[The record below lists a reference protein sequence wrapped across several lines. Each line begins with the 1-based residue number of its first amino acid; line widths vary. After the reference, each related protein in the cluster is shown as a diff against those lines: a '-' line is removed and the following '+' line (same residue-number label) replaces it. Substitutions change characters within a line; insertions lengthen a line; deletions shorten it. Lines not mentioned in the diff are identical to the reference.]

1 MKKLLAILIVLALS
15 LGVVACGQSSSGDSQ
30 GTDTPDDTFKVAF
43 VCKFLTSVWFAPKS
57 DAMNKRAEE
66 LGMTYIGIDAND
78 DEETFIQGVQNAI
91 NQGVDGIILTPV
103 NTAMLPAIVD
113 MIKEAGIAYMTTDDP
128 GFDSEGNPV
137 PHLGLEDYSLGE
149 AVAKRMVVAAKDRGF
164 VDDPERVTV
173 VLLGMPAVEGFHKRV
188 VGGYDVVSETFPEI
202 PEDNYIWIDTVN
214 GSAEHIIPRLEATF
228 NARREFTDYWIVLGG
243 DEGAGQGS
251 VPIFEE
257 NGVPFTNVLI
267 STINGSD
274 VLPSIMRQSEDKAN
288 AIFFSGI
295 LPAPSGAALVDI
307 MYDLFK
313 NGTPIPLFTGYPED
327 VRDASNYEDFVNQ
340 LN

>member
-1 MKKLLAILIVLALS
+1 MKKLLAILMVLALA
-15 LGVVACGQSSSGDSQ
+15 LGVAACAQPDSGNQNS
-30 GTDTPDDTFKVAF
+30 GENEEPFKVAF

-66 LGMTYIGIDAND
+66 LGMIYIGIDAND

-91 NQGVDGIILTPV
+91 NQEVNGIILTPV

-113 MIKEAGIAYMTTDDP
+113 MIREAGIAYMTTDDP
-128 GFDSEGNPV
+128 GFDSDGNPV

-149 AVAKRMVVAAKDRGF
+149 AVAKHMVVAAKDRGF

-188 VGGYDVVSETFPEI
+188 VGGYDVVKEAFPEI

-214 GSAEHIIPRLEATF
+214 GSAEHIIPKLEATF

-257 NGVPFTNVLI
+257 NNVPFTNVLI

-274 VLPSIMRQSEDKAN
+274 VLPSIMRQSEEKAN
-288 AIFFSGI
+288 SIFFSGI
-295 LPAPSGAALVDI
+295 LPAPSGAALVDL

-313 NGTPIPLFTGYPED
+313 NGNPIPEFTGYPED
-327 VRDASNYEDFVNQ
+327 VRDASNFEDFANQ
-340 LN
+340 LS